1 MKYPKEY
8 LDEIK
13 TRLKVSTVVSK
24 TVSLKKRGKE
34 FVGLSPFKNEKTP
47 SFTVNDEKEFYH
59 CFATSEHG
67 NIFDF
72 IMKTQNLKFGEAVK
86 HLAQLAGM
94 QPYLFSKKDEEREKK
109 WNEYKS
115 IFNEYV
121 DFYHNELIKN
131 EQHSN
136 AREYLKNRSLSKE
149 NVKKFKIGYVE
160 KNPSIFEQFKN
171 KYSEQTLVETGLF
184 YLDEKKKIYIERF
197 RGRLI
202 FPINNITGQPIALG
216 GRIIENLDYLAK
228 YINSPE
234 TLFFKKGSNLY
245 NLDLARKL
253 SNKLDHIYLVEGY
266 MDVVGLSKNGIDNA
280 VANLGT
286 SLTDKQIQIL
296 NQFFD
301 DIIICFDGDESGYKA
316 ALRAAENS
324 IKELKPEKQIS
335 FLFLPNKED
344 PDSYVN
350 KNGKANFIEFTKQS
364 KLSIHQF
371 IFSHYKKQTENN
383 PSSMA
388 IFEKRLRDVANTIK
402 DDYIKKYVL
411 EYFLEKI
418 AELTPHSNQ
427 KNKKNYKKPTKSLDA
442 TKKYYNE
449 SQSLSGVELKE
460 FSLIYLV
467 INNLNLMQSNI
478 HLIENIK
485 LFTEVNKKIF
495 NQIIEVLKSENQI
508 AVQDLNL
515 DSQIIEKINKFAPIK
530 YILKNNS
537 EDDQK
542 IIELLEDIS
551 RDLMNYD
558 LEFRIQELESKFS
571 VDMNESTFN
580 ELKELKKKSRISI
593 NLDKFVMDFYR
604 FDII

>member
-72 IMKTQNLKFGEAVK
+72 VMKIQNLKFGEAVK

-94 QPYLFSKKDEEREKK
+94 QPYMFSKEDEERQKK
-109 WNEYKS
+109 LKEYHS
-115 IFNEYV
+115 IFSQYV
-121 DFYHNELIKN
+121 DFYHNELLKN
-131 EQHSN
+131 ESYYI
-136 AREYLKNRSLSKE
+136 ARDYLKNRSLTKE
-149 NVKKFKIGYVE
+149 EVKKFKIGYIE
-160 KNPSIFEQFKN
+160 KNPNFFEKLKDN
-171 KYSEQTLVETGLF
+171 YSEQTIFETGLF
-184 YLDEKKKIYIERF
+184 YIDEKNKTYVERF
-197 RGRLI
+197 RGRLV
-202 FPINNITGQPIALG
+202 FPINNISGQPIALG
-216 GRIIENLDYLAK
+216 GRIIEKVDYLAK

-234 TLFFKKGSNLY
+234 TNFFKKGSNLY

-253 SNKLDHIYLVEGY
+253 SNKIDHIYLVEGY

-286 SLTDKQIQIL
+286 SLTDKQILTL

-316 ALRAAENS
+316 ALRAAENL
-324 IKELKPEKQIS
+324 IKELKPEKNIS
-335 FLFLPNKED
+335 FLFLPDKED

-350 KNGKANFIEFTKQS
+350 KNGKANFIDFTKQS
-364 KLSIHQF
+364 KLPIHQF

-383 PSSMA
+383 PSSLA
-388 IFEKRLRDVANTIK
+388 IFEKKLRIIASTIK
-402 DDYIKKYVL
+402 DNFIKKYVL

-418 AELTPHSNQ
+418 AELTPHYN
-427 KNKKNYKKPTKSLDA
+427 KNKKKFFDKRIKSLDT
-442 TKKYYNE
+442 TKKYFNE
-449 SQSLSGVELKE
+449 SQSLTGVELKE
-460 FSLIYLV
+460 FSLLYLV
-467 INNLNLMQSNI
+467 MNNLNLLQANL

-495 NQIIEVLKSENQI
+495 ELIIEKLKSEEQIKIEDLKLDNQ
-508 AVQDLNL
+508 LL
-515 DSQIIEKINKFAPIK
+515 EKINKFAPIK
-530 YILKNNS
+530 HILKKQGHN
-537 EDDQK
+537 DQK
-542 IIELLEDIS
+542 TIELLEDIS

-558 LEFRIQELESKFS
+558 LEFRIQELESRFL
-571 VDMNESTFN
+571 VDMSETTFN
-580 ELKELKKKSRISI
+580 ELKELKKKQ
-593 NLDKFVMDFYR
+593 NLN
-604 FDII
+604 

>member
-13 TRLKVSTVVSK
+13 NRLKVSTVVSK
-24 TVSLKKRGKE
+24 SVSLKKRGKE

-72 IMKTQNLKFGEAVK
+72 VMKTQNLKFGEVVK
-86 HLAQLAGM
+86 YLAQLAGM
-94 QPYLFSKKDEEREKK
+94 QPYMFSKHDEEREKK
-109 WNEYKS
+109 WNEYKT
-115 IFNEYV
+115 IFSQYV
-121 DFYHNELIKN
+121 DFYHNELLKN
-131 EQHSN
+131 EDYSI
-136 AREYLKNRSLSKE
+136 ARDYLKNRSLTKDE
-149 NVKKFKIGYVE
+149 VKKFKIGYIE
-160 KNPSIFEQFKN
+160 KNPDFFEKLKKN
-171 KYSEQTLVETGLF
+171 YSEQTLVETGLF
-184 YLDEKKKIYIERF
+184 YLDEKKKIYVERF

-202 FPINNITGQPIALG
+202 FPINNISGQPIALG

-234 TLFFKKGSNLY
+234 TNFFKKGSNLY

-253 SNKLDHIYLVEGY
+253 SNKVDHIYLVEGY

-280 VANLGT
+280 IANLGT
-286 SLTDKQIQIL
+286 SLTDKQILTL

-316 ALRAAENS
+316 AVRAAENS

-335 FLFLPNKED
+335 FLFLPDKED

-350 KNGKANFIEFTKQS
+350 KNGRADFIDFTKQT
-364 KLSIHQF
+364 KISIHQF
-371 IFSHYKKQTENN
+371 LFSHYKKQTKNN

-388 IFEKRLRDVANTIK
+388 IFEKKLREIANTIK
-402 DDYIKKYVL
+402 DDLIKKYVL

-418 AELTPHSNQ
+418 SELTPHSNQ
-427 KNKKNYKKPTKSLDA
+427 NNKRFYPKKTKSLES
-442 TKKYYNE
+442 TKKYFKE
-449 SQSLSGVELKE
+449 SQSLTGVELKE
-460 FSLIYLV
+460 FSLLYLV
-467 INNLNLMQSNI
+467 INKLDLLQANI

-485 LFTEVNKKIF
+485 LFTEYNKKIF
-495 NQIIEVLKSENQI
+495 EMIIEKLKSGSQI
-508 AVQDLNL
+508 TTQDLDL
-515 DSQIIEKINKFAPIK
+515 DVQLKEKINKFAPIK
-530 YILKNNS
+530 HILKNQS
-537 EDDQK
+537 DDDQK

-558 LEFRIQELESKFS
+558 LEFRIRELESKFS
-571 VDMNESTFN
+571 LDMSESTFN
-580 ELKELKKKSRISI
+580 ELKELKKKQ
-593 NLDKFVMDFYR
+593 NLN
-604 FDII
+604 

>member
-24 TVSLKKRGKE
+24 TVALKKRGKE

-72 IMKTQNLKFGEAVK
+72 VMKIQNLKFGEAVK

-94 QPYLFSKKDEEREKK
+94 QPYMFSKQDEEREKK
-109 WNEYKS
+109 WKEYQS
-115 IFNEYV
+115 IFSQYV
-121 DFYHNELIKN
+121 DFYHNELLKN
-131 EQHSN
+131 ESYSV
-136 AREYLKNRSLSKE
+136 ARDYLKNRSITKE
-149 NVKKFKIGYVE
+149 EVKKFKIGYIQ
-160 KNPSIFEQFKN
+160 KNPNFYEKLKDN
-171 KYSEQTLVETGLF
+171 YSEQTLAETGLF
-184 YLDEKKKIYIERF
+184 YLDEKKKIYVERF

-202 FPINNITGQPIALG
+202 FPINNISGQPIALG

-234 TLFFKKGSNLY
+234 TIFFKKGSNLY
-245 NLDLARKL
+245 NLDEARKL
-253 SNKLDHIYLVEGY
+253 SNKIDHIYLVEGY
-266 MDVVGLSKNGIDNA
+266 MDVVGLNKNGVYNA

-286 SLTDKQIQIL
+286 SLTDKQILTL

-350 KNGKANFIEFTKQS
+350 KNGKANFIDFTKQS

-371 IFSHYKKQTENN
+371 IFNHYKKQTENN
-383 PSSMA
+383 PSSLA
-388 IFEKRLRDVANTIK
+388 IFEKKLRSIANTIK
-402 DDYIKKYVL
+402 DNFIKKYVL

-427 KNKKNYKKPTKSLDA
+427 NKKKFYVKKTKSLDS
-442 TKKYYNE
+442 TKKYFNE
-449 SQSLSGVELKE
+449 SQSISGVELKE
-460 FSLIYLV
+460 FSLLYLLL
-467 INNLNLMQSNI
+467 NNLSFFQANI
-478 HLIENIK
+478 HLVENIK
-485 LFTEVNKKIF
+485 LFTEINKQIF
-495 NQIIEVLKSENQI
+495 NSIIDRLKSGEQMSI
-508 AVQDLNL
+508 ESLNL
-515 DSQIIEKINKFAPIK
+515 DKQLLDKINKFAPIK
-530 YILKNNS
+530 HILKNKLDN
-537 EDDQK
+537 DDQV
-542 IIELLEDIS
+542 IELLDDIS
-551 RDLMNYD
+551 KDLFNYD
-558 LEFRIQELESKFS
+558 LEFRIQELESRFS
-571 VDMNESTFN
+571 KDMSETTFN
-580 ELKELKKKSRISI
+580 ELKELKNERKI
-593 NLDKFVMDFYR
+593 N
-604 FDII
+604 